1 MLNDRYVCLTMINP
15 IVGDSKNTLSIT
27 IKILNFIILIKYVI
41 RLDNFFGEKHRKSVG
56 RNYI

>member
-1 MLNDRYVCLTMINP
+1 MINP